1 MLIDLHLLPYVYE
14 LRNDEKIIGS
24 LQTIIHKGQ
33 EWFKKKLSI
42 KKKVGGTKIINFL
55 QLLILL

>member
-42 KKKVGGTKIINFL
+42 KKKRLVVQKL
-55 QLLILL
+55 

>member
-14 LRNDEKIIGS
+14 LRNDEKILTS

-33 EWFKKKLSI
+33 EWFKKVEH
-42 KKKVGGTKIINFL
+42 KKKS
-55 QLLILL
+55 